1 MQGVVGGVV
10 KPLGGVE
17 NLLKLLQDAADCWSI
32 TGDGG
37 RGGLQPFRQ

>member
-37 RGGLQPFRQ
+37 RDGLQPFRQ